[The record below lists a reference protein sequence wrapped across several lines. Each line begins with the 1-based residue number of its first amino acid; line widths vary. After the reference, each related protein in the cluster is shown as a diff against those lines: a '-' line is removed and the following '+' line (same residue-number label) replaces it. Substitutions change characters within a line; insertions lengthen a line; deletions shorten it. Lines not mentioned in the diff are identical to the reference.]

1 MNNIVKVTDR
11 PDLVKDLNTGAILAV
26 DKSKSDEYFA
36 KKSQIN
42 RMRVLQEEVQEL
54 KNKLSEIE
62 HLKDTM
68 CEIKSLLK
76 EIVNK

>member
-1 MNNIVKVTDR
+1 MSIVKVTDR
-11 PDLVKDLNTGAILAV
+11 PDLVKDLNTGAVLTV
-26 DKSKSDEYFA
+26 DRHKADEYFA

-42 RMRVLQEEVQEL
+42 KMREVQDEIQEI
-54 KNKLSEIE
+54 KSKLSEIE

>member
-1 MNNIVKVTDR
+1 MSQVKVTDR
-11 PDLVKDLNTGAILAV
+11 PDLIKDLSSGAVLMV

-42 RMRVLQEEVQEL
+42 RMREVQQEIQEI
-54 KNKLSEIE
+54 KGKLSEID
-62 HLKDTM
+62 HLKETM

>member
-1 MNNIVKVTDR
+1 MSIVKVTDR
-11 PDLVKDLNTGAILAV
+11 PDLVKDLNTGAVLTV
-26 DKSKSDEYFA
+26 DRTKADEYMM

-42 RMRVLQEEVQEL
+42 KMREVQEEIQTI
-54 KNKLSEIE
+54 KQKLSEID
-62 HLKDTM
+62 HIRDGM

>member
-1 MNNIVKVTDR
+1 MSIVKVTDR

-26 DKSKSDEYFA
+26 DRHKADEYLL

-42 RMRVLQEEVQEL
+42 RMREVHDEIQEI
-54 KNKLSEIE
+54 KGKLSELE
-62 HLKDTM
+62 TLKDTM

>member
-1 MNNIVKVTDR
+1 MSIVKVSDR
-11 PDLVKDLNTGAILAV
+11 PDLVKDLETGAVLTV
-26 DKSKSDEYFA
+26 DKRKADEYLA

-42 RMRVLQEEVQEL
+42 KIRDVQQEMLEI
-54 KNKLSEIE
+54 KSKLAEIE
-62 HLKDTM
+62 NIKNDM

>member
-1 MNNIVKVTDR
+1 MSIVKVNDR
-11 PDLVKDLNTGAILAV
+11 PDLVKDMETGAILTV
-26 DKSKSDEYFA
+26 DRRKADEYLA

-42 RMRVLQEEVQEL
+42 RMREVQDEIQEI
-54 KNKLSEIE
+54 KSKLSEIE
-62 HLKDTM
+62 QLKDTM